1 MVLVNLLERTELFAV
16 SQEIKEQLV
25 LALTDL
31 VTLVASVSTYFHKA
45 LRGLT
50 KPSISVNIY
59 GTFSG
64 QIESFRGRCEKISEA
79 MWKHQLLK
87 DDLDGERGEFLQIPS
102 SNNLRTIDAANN
114 ILFLVSEIKSI
125 RQWLAPE
132 DRVLA
137 NVAENTSHLAHDRE
151 ELTCLWLSPY
161 LTRFLKSQQL
171 KGLSISGAPG
181 SGKTVL
187 ASVIVDHLQHPIGGV
202 AYNTI
207 FVPISKIYFSIF
219 HQPN

>member
-1 MVLVNLLERTELFAV
+1 M
-16 SQEIKEQLV
+16 SI
-25 LALTDL
+25 
-31 VTLVASVSTYFHKA
+31 AST
-45 LRGLT
+45 
-50 KPSISVNIY
+50 N
-59 GTFSG
+59 
-64 QIESFRGRCEKISEA
+64 
-79 MWKHQLLK
+79 M
-87 DDLDGERGEFLQIPS
+87 
-102 SNNLRTIDAANN
+102 
-114 ILFLVSEIKSI
+114 ILFTVSEIKSI

-151 ELTCLWLSPY
+151 ELTCLWLGPY

-202 AYNTI
+202 TYNTLFI
-207 FVPISKIYFSIF
+207 PISMKESPFCSG
-219 HQPN
+219 PN

>member
-45 LRGLT
+45 LRGLK

-64 QIESFRGRCEKISEA
+64 QIGSFRGRCEKISEA

-87 DDLDGERGEFLQIPS
+87 DGLDGERGRFLRLS
-102 SNNLRTIDAANN
+102 LN
-114 ILFLVSEIKSI
+114 
-125 RQWLAPE
+125 
-132 DRVLA
+132 
-137 NVAENTSHLAHDRE
+137 E
-151 ELTCLWLSPY
+151 ELK
-161 LTRFLKSQQL
+161 KSN
-171 KGLSISGAPG
+171 
-181 SGKTVL
+181 
-187 ASVIVDHLQHPIGGV
+187 GG
-202 AYNTI
+202 
-207 FVPISKIYFSIF
+207 
-219 HQPN
+219 

>member
-64 QIESFRGRCEKISEA
+64 QIESFRGRCERISEA
-79 MWKHQLLK
+79 MWKHQILK
-87 DDLDGERGEFLQIPS
+87 DGLDGERGEFLQISS
-102 SNNLRTIDAANN
+102 SNDPIAIDAAN
-114 ILFLVSEIKSI
+114 IGLLVVSEIKSI
-125 RQWLAPE
+125 RRWLAPE

-202 AYNTI
+202 TYNTL
-207 FVPISKIYFSIF
+207 FVPISKKNPSTYRRL
-219 HQPN
+219 N

>member
-1 MVLVNLLERTELFAV
+1 M
-16 SQEIKEQLV
+16 
-25 LALTDL
+25 
-31 VTLVASVSTYFHKA
+31 
-45 LRGLT
+45 
-50 KPSISVNIY
+50 
-59 GTFSG
+59 
-64 QIESFRGRCEKISEA
+64 
-79 MWKHQLLK
+79 
-87 DDLDGERGEFLQIPS
+87 
-102 SNNLRTIDAANN
+102 AAN
-114 ILFLVSEIKSI
+114 IVLFTVSEIKSI

-137 NVAENTSHLAHDRE
+137 NVAQNTSHLAHDRE

-202 AYNTI
+202 TYNTL
-207 FVPISKIYFSIF
+207 FVPISKIGHPIF
-219 HQPN
+219 YRLI